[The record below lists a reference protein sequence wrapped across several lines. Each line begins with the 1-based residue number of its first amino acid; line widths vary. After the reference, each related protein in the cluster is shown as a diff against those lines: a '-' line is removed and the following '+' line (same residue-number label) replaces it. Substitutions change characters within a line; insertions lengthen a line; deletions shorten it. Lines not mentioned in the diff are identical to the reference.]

1 MKFENKT
8 FEQCFMFLFEFILTF
23 FDGAIIILL
32 INSNFKGTDIPITF
46 FDGNYSDFTEEW
58 FEHVAPIFIL
68 SLTIKMAI

>member
-32 INSNFKGTDIPITF
+32 INANFKGTDIPITF

-58 FEHVAPIFIL
+58 FEHVAPIFIYL
-68 SLTIKMAI
+68 